1 MARGP
6 LIGPR
11 PGFGVLTGPRPG
23 MGALTGL
30 ALALSAAAVAL
41 AATPVDG
48 AACGRFDRDAALAAV
63 NAARAQ
69 GGRCGSLGERAP
81 AVRLAWH
88 PDLAEAAQRQARW
101 LAERGELLHTG
112 PAGEG
117 LVERVR
123 SAGYAFRRVVENL
136 ALGQRSP
143 AETAADW
150 LGSDSHCANLLDP
163 AVNEF
168 GLATAC
174 TASGDVVWVMVA
186 GRR

>member
-1 MARGP
+1 MGRRALNGP
-6 LIGPR
+6 APW
-11 PGFGVLTGPRPG
+11 PG
-23 MGALTGL
+23 AL
-30 ALALSAAAVAL
+30 ALAGSTLALLVATMAL
-41 AATPVDG
+41 AASVSEE
-48 AACGRFDRDAALAAV
+48 AACGRFEREAALAAI
-63 NAARAQ
+63 NEARAQ

-81 AVRLAWH
+81 ARRLVWH

-101 LAERGELLHTG
+101 LAERGELMHTG
-112 PAGEG
+112 PTGEG

-143 AETAADW
+143 AESVSDW

-168 GLATAC
+168 GLAAAC
-174 TASGDVVWVMVA
+174 TAGGETVWVMVA